1 MATLTVYNGNNNFTK
16 KIKMKKIS
24 TLTKI
29 SFLIIVA
36 GILSITSINAQSV
49 NRDSLKNATPEQRAQ
64 MQSDMMKNKLVLTD
78 EQYKQVSDIN
88 LKYAR
93 KMDDLKQNGGGKF
106 SKARKAKSIMS
117 DKDDELQKVF
127 TKEQFEKYETLKKEM
142 MDKARDAYKNRDD
155 S

>member
-1 MATLTVYNGNNNFTK
+1 
-16 KIKMKKIS
+16 MKKIS

>member
-1 MATLTVYNGNNNFTK
+1 
-16 KIKMKKIS
+16 MKKIS

-64 MQSDMMKNKLVLTD
+64 MQSDMMKNKLALTD

>member
-1 MATLTVYNGNNNFTK
+1 
-16 KIKMKKIS
+16 MKKIS

-29 SFLIIVA
+29 SLLIIVA

-64 MQSDMMKNKLVLTD
+64 MQSDMMKNKLALTD
-78 EQYKQVSDIN
+78 EQYKQVSDIT